1 MVMTLK
7 EYENLIVNTDE
18 TDWTEIGYGPLYLN
32 EFGVWTKGSGEFDN
46 IEIHSH
52 HSYMSLKK
60 NLLVSV
66 AWGLK
71 QNDNFQEDWAN
82 KPLNSRASSG
92 LVDFFY
98 SGILVYRDIYVA
110 VDGGRALLP
119 LPKTYR
125 NSQTYQIERLTV
137 SEKRYTFF
145 RLLNGV
151 FISSYDRYVKDAG
164 IEVVEN
170 EEWMEGDG
178 Y

>member
-7 EYENLIVNTDE
+7 EYENLIVNTDKN
-18 TDWTEIGYGPLYLN
+18 DWTEIGYGPLYLN

-46 IEIHSH
+46 IKIHSH

-71 QNDNFQEDWAN
+71 QNNNFREDWAN
-82 KPLNSRASSG
+82 GFPDPQASSG

-98 SGILVYRDIYVA
+98 SGILVYRDIYVS
-110 VDGGRALLP
+110 VDGGRAVLP
-119 LPKTYR
+119 LPKIER
-125 NSQTYQIERLTV
+125 NPETYQIERLTV
-137 SEKRYTFF
+137 SETRYKFF
-145 RLLNGV
+145 RLLNRMDA
-151 FISSYDRYVKDAG
+151 YDRYITGAR
-164 IEVVEN
+164 IETEN
-170 EEWMEGDG
+170 REWMECDG